1 MSDDADNRREF
12 TRVRIHVEVEVSSDD
27 RATISGTVED
37 LSLNGAYVPCTG
49 RLPVGT
55 SCKVELMLDGRDIRL
70 TAEAEVSR
78 EDERGI
84 AVEFKGIPL
93 DDLEHLRNLIRYNA
107 DDPNQVEEEFDSHIG
122 LKRRES
128 EDGDAS

>member
-1 MSDDADNRREF
+1 MSGETENKREF
-12 TRVRIHVEVEVSSDD
+12 TRCRIHVEVEVSTDD
-27 RATISGTVED
+27 RASISGKVED

-55 SCKVELMLDGRDIRL
+55 NCKVELILDGQNIRL
-70 TAEAEVSR
+70 IAEAVVSR

-84 AVEFKGIPL
+84 AVEFRGIPL

-107 DDPNQVEEEFDSHIG
+107 DDPNLVEEEFDSHIG
-122 LKRRES
+122 LKPRGTE
-128 EDGDAS
+128 

>member
-1 MSDDADNRREF
+1 MSDDAENRREF
-12 TRVRIHVEVEVSSDD
+12 TRVRIHVEVEVSTED

-55 SCKVELMLDGRDIRL
+55 ECKVELILDGRDIRL
-70 TAEAEVSR
+70 SAAAEVSR

-122 LKRRES
+122 LKRRET
-128 EDGDAS
+128 EDDEG

>member
-12 TRVRIHVEVEVSSDD
+12 TRVRIHVEVEVSADD

-55 SCKVELMLDGRDIRL
+55 ACKVELMLDGRDIRL
-70 TAEAEVSR
+70 SAEAQVSR
-78 EDERGI
+78 EDDRGI

-107 DDPNQVEEEFDSHIG
+107 DDPNQVEEEFESHIG
-122 LKRRES
+122 LKRREA
-128 EDGDAS
+128 EDGDS

>member
-1 MSDDADNRREF
+1 MSDDAENRREF
-12 TRVRIHVEVEVSSDD
+12 TRVRIHVEVEVSTDD

-55 SCKVELMLDGRDIRL
+55 ECKVELILDGRDIRL
-70 TAEAEVSR
+70 TAAAEVSR

-107 DDPNQVEEEFDSHIG
+107 DDPNQVEEEFDAHIG
-122 LKRRES
+122 LKRRET
-128 EDGDAS
+128 EDDEG

>member
-1 MSDDADNRREF
+1 MSDGTENKREF
-12 TRVRIHVEVEVSSDD
+12 TRVRINVEVEVSSDD
-27 RATISGTVED
+27 RASISGKVED
-37 LSLNGAYVPCTG
+37 LSLNGAFVPCTG

-55 SCKVELMLDGRDIRL
+55 NCKVELILDGQDIRL
-70 TAEAEVSR
+70 MAEAVVSR

-128 EDGDAS
+128 E